1 MVDSTV
7 DLAYAHRL
15 SSVNQ
20 RLNNVDTGNNFTPH
34 IQAAT
39 TEDIQG
45 LQQKISELKIE
56 NLKLKV
62 ESLESAAIKSGEM
75 PDPYKAKTESAKIQG
90 TKAAQTKPAAC
101 IQPGATQPQDKLA
114 ELNAAKAELAAAKAE
129 LTNPSANNSNKNI
142 KELSKD
148 LFQLNV
154 ENKELQRNAL
164 LEEKEALS
172 TTTPASTPF
181 PCNQNPVNPRENEL
195 KIELAAAEKELKN
208 AQNLLNKDSD
218 DNAPQFISKAYVN
231 LLDTI
236 TSESINDSKEYR
248 KEQLETKIEKLEANL
263 NSRPS
268 NPYPCL
274 NQQNDN
280 DSNTQKL
287 LAEAKAELATIKN

>member
-1 MVDSTV
+1 MDT
-7 DLAYAHRL
+7 
-15 SSVNQ
+15 NQ
-20 RLNNVDTGNNFTPH
+20 QDYLDKP
-34 IQAAT
+34 A
-39 TEDIQG
+39 G
-45 LQQKISELKIE
+45 LFGHSEGLFGQSE
-56 NLKLKV
+56 
-62 ESLESAAIKSGEM
+62 
-75 PDPYKAKTESAKIQG
+75 
-90 TKAAQTKPAAC
+90 AQTKPAGC
-101 IQPGATQPQDKLA
+101 NPGPTIYLVPTQPQDKLA

-129 LTNPSANNSNKNI
+129 LTNPSANDSNKNI

-164 LEEKEALS
+164 LEEKEALAANA
-172 TTTPASTPF
+172 PAPTPF

-195 KIELAAAEKELKN
+195 KVELAAAEKELKS
-208 AQNLLNKDSD
+208 AQNLLNKHSD
-218 DNAPQFISKAYVN
+218 DNAPRFESKAYVN
-231 LLDTI
+231 LLKDI

-263 NSRPS
+263 NSRLS
-268 NPYPCL
+268 NPSPCL

>member
-20 RLNNVDTGNNFTPH
+20 RLNHIDTGNNFTPH

-62 ESLESAAIKSGEM
+62 ESLESAAIKSGDM
-75 PDPYKAKTESAKIQG
+75 PDPYKSEAQRAEMQG
-90 TKAAQTKPAAC
+90 TEAQTKLAAC
-101 IQPGATQPQDKLA
+101 MKPEATQPQDKLA
-114 ELNAAKAELAAAKAE
+114 ELNTAKAELAAAKAE

-142 KELSKD
+142 KELSTD

-172 TTTPASTPF
+172 TTTPALTPL

-195 KIELAAAEKELKN
+195 KIELAAAEKELKS
-208 AQNLLNKDSD
+208 AQNLLNKHSD

-263 NSRPS
+263 DNRPS
-268 NPYPCL
+268 NPQPCL

-287 LAEAKAELATIKN
+287 LAEAKAELATIKS

>member
-7 DLAYAHRL
+7 DLAYANRL

-20 RLNNVDTGNNFTPH
+20 RLNNTDTSNNFTPR
-34 IQAAT
+34 IKAAT

-62 ESLESAAIKSGEM
+62 ESLESAAIKSGDM
-75 PDPYKAKTESAKIQG
+75 PDPYKSEAQRAEMQG
-90 TKAAQTKPAAC
+90 TEAQTKLAAC
-101 IQPGATQPQDKLA
+101 MKPEATQPQDKLA
-114 ELNAAKAELAAAKAE
+114 ELNTAKAELAAAKAE

-142 KELSKD
+142 KELSTD

-164 LEEKEALS
+164 LEEKEALAAN
-172 TTTPASTPF
+172 TPAPSPF
-181 PCNQNPVNPRENEL
+181 PCKQNPINPRENEL
-195 KIELAAAEKELKN
+195 KIELAAAEKELKS
-208 AQNLLNKDSD
+208 AQNLLSKNSG
-218 DNAPQFISKAYVN
+218 DNTAQFESRGYVN
-231 LLDTI
+231 LLNDI
-236 TSESINDSKEYR
+236 TEDSINDSKEYR

-268 NPYPCL
+268 NPQPCL

-280 DSNTQKL
+280 DSDTQKL

>member
-1 MVDSTV
+1 MVDSTF
-7 DLAYAHRL
+7 DLAYASRL

-20 RLNNVDTGNNFTPH
+20 RINTGSNFTPSR
-34 IQAAT
+34 QAAG
-39 TEDIQG
+39 TEDIQD

-62 ESLESAAIKSGEM
+62 ESLESAAIKSGDM
-75 PDPYKAKTESAKIQG
+75 PDPYKSKTENAEMQG
-90 TKAAQTKPAAC
+90 TEAQTQPAPC
-101 IQPGATQPQDKLA
+101 IQPGATQPQNKLA

-129 LTNPSANNSNKNI
+129 FSNPSDNNSNKNI

-164 LEEKEALS
+164 LEEKEALAANA
-172 TTTPASTPF
+172 PAPTPF

-195 KIELAAAEKELKN
+195 KIELAAAEKELKS
-208 AQNLLNKDSD
+208 AQNLLSKNSN
-218 DNAPQFISKAYVN
+218 DNVSRFTSKAYVN
-231 LLDTI
+231 LLKDI
-236 TSESINDSKEYR
+236 ASESINDSKEYR

-263 NSRPS
+263 NSGPS
-268 NPYPCL
+268 NPYPCF

-287 LAEAKAELATIKN
+287 LAEAKAELATIKK

>member
-1 MVDSTV
+1 MVDSTF
-7 DLAYAHRL
+7 DLAYANRL

-20 RLNNVDTGNNFTPH
+20 RLNNTDTSNNFTPH

-62 ESLESAAIKSGEM
+62 ESLESAAIKSGDM
-75 PDPYKAKTESAKIQG
+75 PDPYKSEAQRAEMQG
-90 TKAAQTKPAAC
+90 TEAQTKLAAC
-101 IQPGATQPQDKLA
+101 MKPEATQPQDKLA
-114 ELNAAKAELAAAKAE
+114 ELNTAKAELAAAKAE

-142 KELSKD
+142 KELSTD

-172 TTTPASTPF
+172 TTTPALTPL

-195 KIELAAAEKELKN
+195 KIELAAAEKELKS
-208 AQNLLNKDSD
+208 AQNLLNKHSD

-263 NSRPS
+263 DNRPS
-268 NPYPCL
+268 NPQPCL

-287 LAEAKAELATIKN
+287 LAEAKAELATIKS

>member
-1 MVDSTV
+1 MIDSTV

-39 TEDIQG
+39 TEDIQD

-62 ESLESAAIKSGEM
+62 ESLESAAIKSGDM
-75 PDPYKAKTESAKIQG
+75 PDPYKSE
-90 TKAAQTKPAAC
+90 AQTKPAGC
-101 IQPGATQPQDKLA
+101 NPGRAFMLLVPTQPQDKLA

-129 LTNPSANNSNKNI
+129 LTNPSANDSNKNI

-164 LEEKEALS
+164 LEEKEALAANA
-172 TTTPASTPF
+172 PAPTPF

-195 KIELAAAEKELKN
+195 KVELAAAEKELKS
-208 AQNLLNKDSD
+208 AQNLLNKHSD
-218 DNAPQFISKAYVN
+218 DNAPRFESKAYVN
-231 LLDTI
+231 LLKDI

-263 NSRPS
+263 NSRLS
-268 NPYPCL
+268 NPSPCL

>member
-20 RLNNVDTGNNFTPH
+20 RLNNTDTSNNFTPH
-34 IQAAT
+34 IQTAT
-39 TEDIQG
+39 TEDIQD

-75 PDPYKAKTESAKIQG
+75 PDPYKA
-90 TKAAQTKPAAC
+90 AQTEPAAC

-129 LTNPSANNSNKNI
+129 FANPSANNSNKNI

-172 TTTPASTPF
+172 TTTTASPPL

-195 KIELAAAEKELKN
+195 KIELAAAEKELKS
-208 AQNLLNKDSD
+208 AQNLLNKHSD
-218 DNAPQFISKAYVN
+218 DNAPQFISKAHVN

-263 NSRPS
+263 NSRPA
-268 NPYPCL
+268 PCW

-280 DSNTQKL
+280 DSDTQKL

>member
-20 RLNNVDTGNNFTPH
+20 RLNNTDTSNNFTPH
-34 IQAAT
+34 IQTAT
-39 TEDIQG
+39 TEDIQD

-75 PDPYKAKTESAKIQG
+75 PDPYKA
-90 TKAAQTKPAAC
+90 AQTEPAAC
-101 IQPGATQPQDKLA
+101 GIEYHKPFTPQDKLA

-129 LTNPSANNSNKNI
+129 FANPSANNSNKNI

-164 LEEKEALS
+164 LEQKEALS
-172 TTTPASTPF
+172 ATTPAPT

-195 KIELAAAEKELKN
+195 KIELAAAEKELKS
-208 AQNLLNKDSD
+208 AQNLLNKHSD
-218 DNAPQFISKAYVN
+218 DNAPQCISKAYVN

-263 NSRPS
+263 DNRPS
-268 NPYPCL
+268 PCL
-274 NQQNDN
+274 NRQND
-280 DSNTQKL
+280 DYSNTEKM

>member
-1 MVDSTV
+1 MVDSTF

-20 RLNNVDTGNNFTPH
+20 RLNNIDTGNNFTPH

-39 TEDIQG
+39 TEDIQD

-56 NLKLKV
+56 NLKLRV
-62 ESLESAAIKSGEM
+62 ESLESAAIKSGDM
-75 PDPYKAKTESAKIQG
+75 PDPYKSKTENAEMQG
-90 TKAAQTKPAAC
+90 TEAQTQPAPC
-101 IQPGATQPQDKLA
+101 MQPEATQPQNKLA

-129 LTNPSANNSNKNI
+129 LTNPSGNNSNKNI

-164 LEEKEALS
+164 LEEKEALAANA
-172 TTTPASTPF
+172 PAPTPF
-181 PCNQNPVNPRENEL
+181 PCNQIDPRENEL

-208 AQNLLNKDSD
+208 AQNLLNKHSD
-218 DNAPQFISKAYVN
+218 DNAPRFESKAYVN
-231 LLDTI
+231 LLKGI

-263 NSRPS
+263 TNRPS
-268 NPYPCL
+268 DPQPCL

-287 LAEAKAELATIKN
+287 LTEAKAELATIKN